1 MNAALDQKREQLLKN
16 LQTALELELATI
28 PPYLVA
34 LLSIRLPGNRA
45 AAERIRS
52 VAIEEMLH
60 VALVGNVIN
69 AMGGTVRID
78 RDACPVFPL
87 TLTFE
92 GKTFADR
99 RFPVPLAPFAEAT
112 VKVFMEIEKPAALA
126 IPPLALGD
134 EIDVPAPTIGDFYEQ
149 IITLMDE
156 IEASAPGELFVG
168 DPALQL
174 DSDFYWGSAG
184 AILKVNDLASATAA
198 IELVITQG
206 EAARPP
212 APDAFALAVSQPYGI
227 GHYYRFAEIFHGRCY
242 AAGDDPARTPSGEAL
257 LVDYT
262 EVEPILPNA
271 KHADYPA
278 GSEAAD
284 LNQRFNHRYT
294 LMLRQLEEAMT
305 GSPKTLYTAVMNGM
319 HGMTSVAR
327 KLMQTPIEGD
337 AARRAGCPTFEWI
350 D

>member
-1 MNAALDQKREQLLKN
+1 MNAALDQKRKQLLN
-16 LQTALELELATI
+16 SLQTALELELATI

-52 VAIEEMLH
+52 VAMEEMLH

-69 AMGGTVRID
+69 AVGGRVRID

-92 GKTFADR
+92 GKSFADR
-99 RFPVPLAPFAEAT
+99 RFLVPLAPFAETT
-112 VKVFMEIEKPAALA
+112 VKVFMEIEKPSALA
-126 IPPLALGD
+126 IPSLALGNG
-134 EIDVPAPTIGDFYEQ
+134 IDVPAPTIGNFYQQ

-156 IEASAPGELFVG
+156 IETAAPGELFVG
-168 DPALQL
+168 DPSWQL

-184 AILKVNDLASATAA
+184 AILKVSDLASATAA
-198 IELVITQG
+198 IELVVAQG
-206 EAARPP
+206 EAAWPP
-212 APDAFALAVSQPYGI
+212 AADAFARAVSQPYGI

-242 AAGDDPARTPSGEAL
+242 SIGDDPGGPPSGEAL
-257 LVDYT
+257 AVDYT
-262 EVEPILPNA
+262 QVEPILPNA
-271 KHADYPA
+271 KQADYLA

-284 LNQRFNHRYT
+284 LNQLFNQRYT
-294 LMLRQLEEAMT
+294 LMLRQLEEAML

-327 KLMQTPIEGD
+327 KLMQTPIASDAEG
-337 AARRAGCPTFEWI
+337 RTGCPTFEWI